1 MDTTPYQES
10 AIPFHLNQCM
20 LCPRRCGADRIAGQ
34 TGFCRS
40 TATMRVA
47 RAALHMWEEP
57 CISGRE
63 GSGTVFFTGCSLRCR
78 FCQNAEISG
87 IHSLPGIDVTPSGL
101 ADLYLRL
108 QSDGANNINLVTAGH
123 HIIPCA
129 ESLRIAK
136 ERGLTIPVVYNSSGY
151 ELPEALRLMD
161 GLVDVYLPDFKF
173 MDPDL
178 ASAYC
183 SAADYPDIAKSA
195 LREMVRQME
204 KPGTEGETFDAR
216 GIMTHGVIVRQLLLP
231 GHVSDAKKIIEY
243 LHRTYKDRIWI
254 SMMSQY
260 TPMKAVEKDPLLC
273 RRVTKRE
280 YDRLVDYALSIGITK
295 AFIQERKAAAESFIP
310 SFNGEGVCR

>member
-1 MDTTPYQES
+1 MDTARYQES
-10 AIPFHLNQCM
+10 ALPFHLNQCT
-20 LCPRRCGADRIAGQ
+20 LCPRRCGVDRVAGR

-57 CISGRE
+57 CISGTE

-78 FCQNAEISG
+78 FCQNTEISG
-87 IHSLPGIDVTPSGL
+87 SHSLPGIDVTPSRL
-101 ADLYLRL
+101 AEIFLKL
-108 QSDGANNINLVTAGH
+108 QSEGANNINLVTAGH

-129 ESLRIAK
+129 ESLRTAK
-136 ERGLTIPVVYNSSGY
+136 EHGLTIPVVYNSSGY
-151 ELPEALRLMD
+151 ELPEALRLLD

-178 ASAYC
+178 ALQYC

-195 LREMVRQME
+195 LEEMLRQME
-204 KPGTEGETFDAR
+204 KGGTEGALFDAR

-243 LHRTYKDRIWI
+243 LYHTYRDRIWI

-260 TPMKAVEKDPLLC
+260 TPMSAVEKDPLLG

-280 YDRLVDYALSIGITK
+280 YDRLVDYALSLGVAN
-295 AFIQERKAAAESFIP
+295 AFIQERKAAADSFIP
-310 SFNGEGVCR
+310 SFHGEGVL